1 MDENNIYLKIEINY
15 EGKTYKFET
24 EEEINYDKLVEK
36 VLEEFE
42 INENKKDF
50 LEFKYL
56 DEDEDIN
63 ILRKENDDI
72 FNAAHEDEN
81 GNYSLKLILYI
92 SEFKDTNN
100 NLHEKKT

>member
-50 LEFKYL
+50 F
-56 DEDEDIN
+56 I
-63 ILRKENDDI
+63 
-72 FNAAHEDEN
+72 
-81 GNYSLKLILYI
+81 
-92 SEFKDTNN
+92 
-100 NLHEKKT
+100 